1 MMLYTSKRYILT
13 FFSIGRDSEKRS
25 VYLTESLLSLKRA
38 TEMDTRSWQGF
49 YQLALQQAIMG
60 DMANA
65 ANAVQRAI
73 KLRGDFIP
81 SWHLL
86 ALIQSSRQFHA
97 LPKSLQIIQAGL
109 AYHMNMVDNFDN
121 EEILM
126 NLTLDTE
133 EGQEFFDR
141 AEAFIKL
148 RMSQAQLLEIL
159 EGSEAVLKV
168 YPDLFDMYAKLSKKM
183 NLPIVQ
189 APPELMVPRK
199 SSLHDSSVKS
209 RPRSRT
215 GSSSVHSNS
224 SFFDDN
230 ESLDSHD
237 SSAQQ
242 QEQPSR
248 SASAVSATT
257 TTATA
262 TATAAPLLK
271 VDEGEEEEE
280 EEEEDEYFM
289 PDNHAKSRKKSK
301 ANLSQ
306 LMDDPLM
313 SLGGGY
319 NSKKKEKKEKKEKV
333 RRSTFLSLKPSFRS
347 NSGHSTKKG
356 KSDPEPIVAAVPA
369 ENVKDNNNMEI
380 GSTFTRQSSMKSA
393 STSALL
399 QQQQQ
404 QSSTYSSLLN
414 KQESTSNLT
423 TTVQQQQKNLEKN
436 AYFNERQSRWQ
447 EILVSIWIMTS
458 ATYARSQ
465 RFEDAYKAI
474 GEADQLTYG
483 LNADVWNQLGLIIV
497 LEGNSSNKKKS
508 TATAL
513 GDYQDRAIEA
523 FKRALSI
530 DPEHVPTHISLS
542 SLYLSIEQFE
552 LAEQLLERSTKGLG
566 WNKTEA
572 W

>member
-1 MMLYTSKRYILT
+1 MYV
-13 FFSIGRDSEKRS
+13 GRDSEKRS
-25 VYLTESLLSLKRA
+25 IYLTESLLSLKRA

-49 YQLALQQAIMG
+49 YQLALQQAVMG

-65 ANAVQRAI
+65 ANSVQRAI

-121 EEILM
+121 EEILE

-148 RMSQAQLLEIL
+148 RMSQAKLLEVL
-159 EGSEAVLKV
+159 EGPEAVLKV
-168 YPDLFDMYAKLSKKM
+168 YPDLFDMYAKLSRKM
-183 NLPIVQ
+183 NLPILVIEKVQ
-189 APPELMVPRK
+189 SPPPELSLPRK
-199 SSLHDSSVKS
+199 SSLHDSTTSVKS

-215 GSSSVHSNS
+215 NSSVHSNS

-230 ESLDSHD
+230 ESLDSGFALND
-237 SSAQQ
+237 DTIQE
-242 QEQPSR
+242 QEQPR
-248 SASAVSATT
+248 STPVAP
-257 TTATA
+257 
-262 TATAAPLLK
+262 PLLK
-271 VDEGEEEEE
+271 VDEDE
-280 EEEEDEYFM
+280 EEEEDFM
-289 PDNHAKSRKKSK
+289 PDDHLKSRKKTK

-313 SLGGGY
+313 SLGGTH
-319 NSKKKEKKEKKEKV
+319 KKKEKKEKKEKV

-347 NSGHSTKKG
+347 NSSNSTKKG
-356 KSDPEPIVAAVPA
+356 KIDLDVPA
-369 ENVKDNNNMEI
+369 IDDVKETE
-380 GSTFTRQSSMKSA
+380 GSSGTLSPPARRNSVKSA
-393 STSALL
+393 STSAL
-399 QQQQQ
+399 QQQN
-404 QSSTYSSLLN
+404 STYSSLLN
-414 KQESTSNLT
+414 KQESSANLSST
-423 TTVQQQQKNLEKN
+423 PLQQQQKNLEKN

-483 LNADVWNQLGLIIV
+483 LNADVWNQIGLIIL
-497 LEGNSSNKKKS
+497 LEGHAPSNKKK
-508 TATAL
+508 TTH

-530 DPEHVPTHISLS
+530 DPEHVPSHISLS
-542 SLYLSIEQFE
+542 SLYLSIGQFE

>member
-1 MMLYTSKRYILT
+1 
-13 FFSIGRDSEKRS
+13 
-25 VYLTESLLSLKRA
+25 
-38 TEMDTRSWQGF
+38 MDTRSWQGF

-65 ANAVQRAI
+65 ANTVQRAI

-121 EEILM
+121 EEILE

-159 EGSEAVLKV
+159 EGPEAVLKV

-183 NLPIVQ
+183 NLPILVVEKVQ
-189 APPELMVPRK
+189 APPPELMLMVPRR
-199 SSLHDSSVKS
+199 SSLHDSSIKS

-230 ESLDSHD
+230 ESLDSSGAAHD
-237 SSAQQ
+237 DAGSQPPYDYSYNNNNNSSAQEQ
-242 QEQPSR
+242 QPSR
-248 SASAVSATT
+248 SASANG
-257 TTATA
+257 
-262 TATAAPLLK
+262 AAAAAAAASPLLK
-271 VDEGEEEEE
+271 VIEDE
-280 EEEEDEYFM
+280 EEEEDEDFM
-289 PDNHAKSRKKSK
+289 PDDHAKSRKKPK

-313 SLGGGY
+313 SLGGSY
-319 NSKKKEKKEKKEKV
+319 KKKERKEKKEKV

-347 NSGHSTKKG
+347 NSGNSTKKG
-356 KSDPEPIVAAVPA
+356 KTDSESSP
-369 ENVKDNNNMEI
+369 ENVVKETEVNHAA
-380 GSTFTRQSSMKSA
+380 GSTPSSTFTRQNSSKSA
-393 STSALL
+393 STGALL
-399 QQQQQ
+399 QQQQ

-414 KQESTSNLT
+414 KQESSSNLT
-423 TTVQQQQKNLEKN
+423 TTVQQQQQQQQKNLEKN
-436 AYFNERQSRWQ
+436 AYFLERQSRWQ
-447 EILVSIWIMTS
+447 DILVSIWIMTS

-474 GEADQLTYG
+474 AEADQLTYG
-483 LNADVWNQLGLIIV
+483 LNADVWNQIGLIIV
-497 LEGNSSNKKKS
+497 LEGNASSSNNKKKS
-508 TATAL
+508 AL
-513 GDYQDRAIEA
+513 GDYQERAIEA

-542 SLYLSIEQFE
+542 SLYMSIEQFE
-552 LAEQLLERSTKGLG
+552 LAEQLLERATKGLG